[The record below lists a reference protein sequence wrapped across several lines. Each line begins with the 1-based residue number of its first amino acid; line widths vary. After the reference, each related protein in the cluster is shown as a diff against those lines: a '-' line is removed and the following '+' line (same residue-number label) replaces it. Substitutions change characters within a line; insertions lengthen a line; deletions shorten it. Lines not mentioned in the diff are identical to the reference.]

1 MARITVSLSKTI
13 AETVER
19 IIKEKTDYRQKSH
32 LVADALEEF
41 LRVHYP
47 EFVGF
52 RGEERDVYPTILWKL
67 KLKRGMRAP
76 SIRVKGRRVPGEW
89 VVVR

>member
-1 MARITVSLSKTI
+1 MARITISLSETL
-13 AETVER
+13 AEAIER
-19 IIKEKTDYRQKSH
+19 IIKERRDYRQKSH

-47 EFVGF
+47 EFVGLKE
-52 RGEERDVYPTILWKL
+52 EEREIYPTILRKL
-67 KLKRGMRAP
+67 KLKRRMRAP
-76 SIRVKGRRVPGEW
+76 SLRVKGRRVTGEW